1 MSVVREARAA
11 SSGRPRRRRTAHGR
25 RRHRQ
30 RIIRRIR
37 RVVALLV
44 LAMVVAVAAAIV
56 SLLPVAS
63 AALDA
68 RTQLSAVQAETASLR
83 QDPSPAAL
91 DALDRHDALLMAD
104 LRTIGSAWSFW
115 QWPAL
120 FVSGVNGRLHG
131 QLAQVAPLLRYGLLV
146 GEAGHALAG
155 PLRPLLALRQAGQAA
170 VASPALVADLALAR
184 PALSQARALV
194 AQALLARRDVTAGD
208 LPAQVSGPL
217 GTLDGL
223 LPGLPGALDT
233 LGALPAALGADGP
246 RDYLIVPQ
254 NTADLRASGGFIGTV
269 AVLRVD
275 RGRVRLISNESSY
288 DVDQVGRPN
297 VDPPLPLS
305 IHELSAWYFRDA
317 NWSADFP
324 TTAALLQVF
333 YESGTGRHVDG
344 AIAFNSTLLSGLI
357 GVTGP
362 VPVPGYGETLTPA
375 NAYDRLNYLVNAP
388 GQRGKPFAAAAYA
401 AVFARLLALPSLGGS
416 AALDLA
422 RAGIRARDL
431 QLYASDPAVERAIT
445 AMGADGAISPTRG
458 DYLYVVDT
466 NTSADKINPLV
477 RQGIS
482 YQAVI
487 GADRAIAAT
496 VTITYANGADAG
508 NTPAYNGTPDYADFV
523 RVFVPAGSTLLN
535 PTTTGLDEP
544 WPTYTVHG
552 KTQFS
557 GWFALPS
564 HASRT
569 ITLRYRIPANAAA
582 GNAYHLLVQRQSGA
596 LALPLRIDV
605 SATPGIRLG
614 NARTGPGIHE
624 ATTLAS
630 DVAVDRPLGG
640 GQPRLVRL
648 DYGPAEPVIPGSQP
662 EQWVTV
668 PSGRVGVLDATPPQL
683 SGP

>member
-1 MSVVREARAA
+1 MRAVRETFDAP
-11 SSGRPRRRRTAHGR
+11 SGRPRRGRTARGR
-25 RRHRQ
+25 RRHRR
-30 RIIRRIR
+30 RIIR
-37 RVVALLV
+37 RVVALV
-44 LAMVVAVAAAIV
+44 ILAVVVAVAAAVV

-91 DALDRHDALLMAD
+91 DALDRHDTLLMAD

-115 QWPAL
+115 QRPAL
-120 FVSGVNGRLHG
+120 FVSGVNGRVHN
-131 QLAQVAPLLRYGLLV
+131 QLAQVTPLLRYGLLV
-146 GEAGHALAG
+146 GEAGQALAG

-170 VASPALVADLALAR
+170 AATPALVADLSSAR
-184 PALSQARALV
+184 PALRRARALV
-194 AQALLARRDVTAGD
+194 VQAIQARRDVRTAD
-208 LPAQVSGPL
+208 LPPQVSRPL

-223 LPGLPGALDT
+223 LPALPGALDA
-233 LGALPAALGADGP
+233 LDALPAALGADGP

-275 RGRVRLISNESSY
+275 HGHVRLISNESSY
-288 DVDQVGRPN
+288 DVDRVGRPN

-344 AIAFNSTLLSGLI
+344 AIAFNSTLLPGLI

-362 VPVPGYGETLTPA
+362 VAVPGYGETLTPA

-401 AVFARLLALPSLGGS
+401 AVFARLLGLPSLGGP

-445 AMGADGAISPTRG
+445 AVGADGAISPTHG

-508 NTPAYNGTPDYADFV
+508 NTPSYNGTPDYADFV
-523 RVFVPAGSTLLN
+523 RVFVPADSTLLN
-535 PTTTGLDEP
+535 PTTTGFDEP

-552 KTQFS
+552 KVQFS

-605 SATPGIRLG
+605 LAAPGIRLG

-640 GQPRLVRL
+640 GRPRPVRL

-668 PSGRVGVLDATPPQL
+668 PSGRVGTLDPLTTP
-683 SGP
+683 

>member
-1 MSVVREARAA
+1 MSAVRETRSAP
-11 SSGRPRRRRTAHGR
+11 SGRSHRGRTARGR
-25 RRHRQ
+25 RRHRR
-30 RIIRRIR
+30 RIIR
-37 RVVALLV
+37 RVVALVV
-44 LAMVVAVAAAIV
+44 LAVVVAVAAAIV
-56 SLLPVAS
+56 SLLPAAG

-68 RTQLSAVQAETASLR
+68 RTQLSAIQAETASLR

-91 DALDRHDALLMAD
+91 DALDGHDARLMAD

-115 QWPAL
+115 QRPAL
-120 FVSGVNGRLHG
+120 FVSRVNGRLHG
-131 QLAQVAPLLRYGLLV
+131 QLAQVTPLLRYGLRL
-146 GEAGHALAG
+146 GEAGQALVG
-155 PLRPLLALRQAGQAA
+155 PLRPLLALRHAGPA
-170 VASPALVADLALAR
+170 VAPALVADLASSR
-184 PALSQARALV
+184 PALHQARALV
-194 AQALLARRDVTAGD
+194 VQAIQARRDLRTAD

-223 LPGLPGALDT
+223 LPGAPTALDA
-233 LGALPAALGADGP
+233 LDALPAALGADGP
-246 RDYLIVPQ
+246 REYLVVPQ

-275 RGRVRLISNESSY
+275 HGRARLASSQSSY
-288 DVDQVGRPN
+288 AVDRVGRPN
-297 VDPPLPLS
+297 VDPPLPLAV
-305 IHELSAWYFRDA
+305 HGYAAWYFRDA

-324 TTAALLQVF
+324 TNAALLQVF

-344 AIAFNSTLLSGLI
+344 TISFNSTLLPSLI

-362 VPVPGYGETLTPA
+362 VAVPGYGETLTLA

-388 GQRGKPFAAAAYA
+388 GQPGKPFAAAAYA
-401 AVFARLLALPSLGGS
+401 AVFAHLLELPSLGGS

-431 QLYASDPAVERAIT
+431 QLYANDPAVERAIT
-445 AMGADGAISPTRG
+445 AVGADGALAPTRG

-466 NTSADKINPLV
+466 NTSANKINPLV

-496 VTITYANGADAG
+496 VTITYANGAAVG
-508 NTPAYNGTPDYADFV
+508 NTPAYNYNGAPDYADFV
-523 RVFVPAGSTLLN
+523 RVFVPAGSTLTN
-535 PTTTGLDEP
+535 PTTTGLDEV
-544 WPTYTVHG
+544 WPTYTVHA

-569 ITLRYRIPANAAA
+569 ITLRYRIPANADA

-596 LALPLRIDV
+596 PIMPLRIDV
-605 SATPGIRLG
+605 SAASGVRLG
-614 NARTGPGIHE
+614 ASHTGL
-624 ATTLAS
+624 AVSDVTTLDA
-630 DVAVDRPLGG
+630 DVTVARRLSGGRPR
-640 GQPRLVRL
+640 PVRL
-648 DYGPAEPVIPGSQP
+648 DYGLAEPVIPGSQP

-668 PSGRVGVLDATPPQL
+668 PSGRVGTLDPLTTP
-683 SGP
+683 

>member
-1 MSVVREARAA
+1 MP
-11 SSGRPRRRRTAHGR
+11 SGRSRRRRTTRGR
-25 RRHRQ
+25 RRHRR
-30 RIIRRIR
+30 RIIR
-37 RVVALLV
+37 RVVALV
-44 LAMVVAVAAAIV
+44 ILAVVVAIVAAIV
-56 SLLPVAS
+56 SLLPAAS

-68 RTQLSAVQAETASLR
+68 RTQLSAIQTGAASLR

-91 DALDRHDALLMAD
+91 DALDRHDARLMDD

-115 QWPAL
+115 QRPAL
-120 FVSGVNGRLHG
+120 FVGGVNGRLHG
-131 QLAQVAPLLRYGLLV
+131 QVAQVAPLLRYGLLV

-155 PLRPLLALRQAGQAA
+155 PLRPLLALSHEGHTAA
-170 VASPALVADLALAR
+170 AAPALVADLSAAR
-184 PALSQARALV
+184 PALRRARALV
-194 AQALLARRDVTAGD
+194 VQAIRARRDVAAGV

-275 RGRVRLISNESSY
+275 HGRVRLTSNESSY
-288 DVDQVGRPN
+288 DVDKVGRPN

-305 IHELSAWYFRDA
+305 IHGLSAWYFRDA

-324 TTAALLQVF
+324 TSAAVLQVF

-344 AIAFNSTLLSGLI
+344 TIAFNSTLLPPLI

-362 VPVPGYGETLTPA
+362 VAVPGFGETLTPA

-422 RAGIRARDL
+422 RGGIRARDL
-431 QLYASDPAVERAIT
+431 QLYANDPAVERAI
-445 AMGADGAISPTRG
+445 AAVGAGGPMSPTRG

-466 NTSADKINPLV
+466 NTSANKINPLV

-487 GADRAIAAT
+487 GADRSIAAT
-496 VTITYANGADAG
+496 LTITYANGADAA
-508 NTPAYNGTPDYADFV
+508 NTPSYNGTPDYEDFV

-535 PTTTGLDEP
+535 PTATGLDEA
-544 WPTYTVHG
+544 WPTYAVHG

-569 ITLRYRIPANAAA
+569 ITLRYHIPANAAA
-582 GNAYHLLVQRQSGA
+582 GNAYRLLAQRQSGA

-605 SATPGIRLG
+605 SAAPGIRLG
-614 NARTGPGIHE
+614 TADTGATLRE
-624 ATTLAS
+624 VTTLAS
-630 DVAVDRPLGG
+630 DVAVARPLGG
-640 GQPRLVRL
+640 GRPRPMRL
-648 DYGPAEPVIPGSQP
+648 DYGLVEPVIPGAQP

-668 PSGRVGVLDATPPQL
+668 PTGRVGVLDPAPLQVG
-683 SGP
+683 GP